1 MTHKHRLD
9 LVLSQAP
16 SRTSL
21 IQPLDSSCL
30 TRPSLSDC
38 FRTRQTRRGQLAKAH
53 QYKIGW
59 RRCPVALFVALRSAA
74 IHAGLPAFVCWAS
87 FDLSV
92 QARYLATP
100 DVQHITANS
109 LRTRQKTC
117 WRRNSCK
124 RLRAQRLRLIEG
136 LINSLFICFYFCA
149 FAINKAAPWRK

>member
-16 SRTSL
+16 NLTVQV
-21 IQPLDSSCL
+21 QPLDSSCL
-30 TRPSLSDC
+30 VPPKIFAC
-38 FRTRQTRRGQLAKAH
+38 CRTRQTLPGQLAKAH
-53 QYKIGW
+53 QYKIGL
-59 RRCPVALFVALRSAA
+59 RRCPVTLFVALRSAA
-74 IHAGLPAFVCWAS
+74 ILAWLPAFVCWAS
-87 FDLSV
+87 FDLLV
-92 QARYLATP
+92 QAQCLATP
-100 DVQHITANS
+100 DVQHISANF

-149 FAINKAAPWRK
+149 FAINKAAP